1 MNLHEQVT
9 IPPGQGV
16 STPVAHSASLAAG
29 TSLGDYD
36 LLEELG
42 RGGMGVVFKARQKSL
57 NRLVAV
63 KMILAGRLASPQD
76 VKRFQAEAE
85 AAAALDHPGIIPI
98 YEVDEVGGQ
107 HFFSMAYVE
116 GENLAARVRMTP
128 MLPRLA
134 AEVLGKLADAVEYAH
149 QRGIIHR
156 DLKPGNV
163 LMDASGNPRIT
174 DFGLAK
180 RVSPGDTASSSGDVC
195 GTVSYMPPEQAEG
208 QADQL
213 GPPTDV
219 YALGATLYCLLTGR
233 PPFQSA
239 NPLDTLLQVVQQEPV
254 PPRQLNGSIPVDLET
269 ICLKC
274 LQKEPQRR
282 YLTAALLGDD
292 LQRFL
297 RDEPVLARPPS
308 SWEQLRRWS
317 RRHPG
322 LAVSMLISGAA
333 VASLLLVSVW
343 YNFLLQSE
351 KLAAQAA
358 GLESRRLQQ
367 STQLLLQQVADLRK
381 SGRALNALRYAD
393 FGRQCAL
400 THAIASASTLE
411 ETERLRG
418 ILSTE
423 LRSWDSTGDLGIRGV
438 VAKLSSLLA
447 EPPVSGDPRW
457 QTAATELTSVCR
469 DAWLADTAAI
479 PAVRDQV
486 RRVTT
491 SRFVTLA
498 TDLTR
503 DSSSDDREQMLEQL
517 RTLYRGELAV
527 VASSEIRTAAD
538 AFMEWLNPSS
548 KPPTR
553 AEMRTAVAALRTA
566 CTNVVTDSP
575 IQNAVP

>member
-1 MNLHEQVT
+1 MNLHEQAT
-9 IPPGQGV
+9 IPPGQGI
-16 STPVAHSASLAAG
+16 STPITNAAVLAAG
-29 TSLGDYD
+29 TALGDYE

-42 RGGMGVVFKARQKSL
+42 RGGMGVVFKARQQSL

-76 VKRFQAEAE
+76 VKRFRAEAE

-116 GENLAARVRMTP
+116 GENLAAHVRMTP

-134 AEVLGKLADAVEYAH
+134 AEVIGKLAEAVEYAH

-163 LMDASGNPRIT
+163 LMDASGQPRIT

-180 RVSPGDTASSSGDVC
+180 RVTPGDSASSSGDVC

-208 QADQL
+208 KADKL

-282 YLTAALLGDD
+282 YVTAALLGED
-292 LQRFL
+292 LRRFL
-297 RDEPVLARPPS
+297 RDEPILARPPS
-308 SWEQLRRWS
+308 AGEQLRRWS

-322 LAVSMLISGAA
+322 LALSMLITGSA
-333 VASLLLVSVW
+333 VTTLLLGSVW
-343 YNFLLQSE
+343 FNFLLQSE

-367 STQLLLQQVADLRK
+367 STQQLLEQVADLRK

-393 FGRQCAL
+393 FGRLCAL
-400 THAIASASTLE
+400 TQGIAVANTLE
-411 ETERLRG
+411 ETERLRTA
-418 ILSTE
+418 LATE
-423 LRSWDSTGDLGIRGV
+423 LLAWNDNGSQRIQTVLAR
-438 VAKLSSLLA
+438 LSALLA
-447 EPPVSGDPRW
+447 EPPVGSDTRW
-457 QTAATELTSVCR
+457 PTVATELTAVCR
-469 DAWLADTAAI
+469 DTWHADTAAI

-486 RRVTT
+486 RQVTT

-498 TDLTR
+498 ADLTR
-503 DSSSDDREQMLEQL
+503 HSSFDDKHLLLEQL
-517 RTLYRGELAV
+517 RTLYRGELAI
-527 VASSEIRTAAD
+527 VASPEVLAAAD
-538 AFMEWLNPSS
+538 EFMDWLNPAS

-553 AEMRTAVAALRTA
+553 AELRDALGSFRDA
-566 CTNVVTDSP
+566 CGRVSDDTESEER
-575 IQNAVP
+575 